1 MVLASKERQTL
12 EQWQRSTPLA
22 AGLVRRGR
30 MILSLAAGASPFAVV
45 QAVGVQRT
53 VVRHGATHVLAQRL
67 DGLSDAPGRGAK
79 GGFAPGGRD
88 PRRARRLR
96 ATGPGGSSPL
106 AVGWYRTRASAHRRG
121 DRTGDL
127 GLHGV
132 ADAGRPSAA
141 ALAPAAVAV
150 PQPPRDAACDATVAA
165 RIDLSTRPLQADEL
179 VLSLDEKTSLQ
190 PRPRLVPTLPAQLH
204 HLPTRGEPEYQR
216 AGALHL
222 LAAFDTR
229 SGKVSGHGD
238 DRKRQRKCRAC
249 LDAVAVEVEGHIRTI
264 HLVCD
269 HVSTPQGQE
278 VRQWLAHQ
286 ARLVMPCTPV
296 HGSWLNHVEPW
307 VSILQRQR

>member
-1 MVLASKERQTL
+1 MVLASEERQTL

-30 MILSLAAGASPFAVV
+30 MILSLAAGASPSAVA

-53 VVRHGATHVLAQRL
+53 VVRHGATRVLAQRL

-150 PQPPRDAACDATVAA
+150 PQPPRDAACDATVGALIA
-165 RIDLSTRPLQADEL
+165 RYTRQLREDEM
-179 VLSLDEKTSLQ
+179 VLSVDEKTSLQ
-190 PRPRLVPTLPAQLH
+190 PRPRRVSTRPAQPQN
-204 HLPTRGEPEYQR
+204 LPNRHEHEYQR
-216 AGALHL
+216 AGALNL
-222 LAAFDTR
+222 FAAFDTR
-229 SGKVSGHGD
+229 SGWVY
-238 DRKRQRKCRAC
+238 
-249 LDAVAVEVEGHIRTI
+249 
-264 HLVCD
+264 
-269 HVSTPQGQE
+269 GQ
-278 VRQWLAHQ
+278 
-286 ARLVMPCTPV
+286 
-296 HGSWLNHVEPW
+296 
-307 VSILQRQR
+307 